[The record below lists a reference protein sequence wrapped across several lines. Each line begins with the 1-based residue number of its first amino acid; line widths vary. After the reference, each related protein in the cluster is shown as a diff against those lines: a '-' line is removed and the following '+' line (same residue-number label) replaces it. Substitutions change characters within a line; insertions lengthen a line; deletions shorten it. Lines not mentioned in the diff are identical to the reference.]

1 MGSLDDEEESDE
13 ARGGPT
19 DRAKQKEEATE
30 KCGRERRVAAKGE
43 GEGNERERE
52 RERRGAEVE
61 KKKERMTAVELRA
74 GLFTARTKK
83 RNRRGERGV
92 GQGASEWS
100 LGHYVAVQSRLWSGL
115 FAIIIE
121 SRCIF
126 SERILISHFDARRG
140 GGSSNSSS
148 SGSYNTQYSGRRGR
162 DLHKRIDIFEYR

>member
-1 MGSLDDEEESDE
+1 MKKRVTRREEDRPTERSKKRKPPRNAAEREGS
-13 ARGGPT
+13 RQ
-19 DRAKQKEEATE
+19 R
-30 KCGRERRVAAKGE
+30 GREKE
-43 GEGNERERE
+43 TKERERGGGLKW
-52 RERRGAEVE
+52 R
-61 KKKERMTAVELRA
+61 KKKERVTAVELRA

-148 SGSYNTQYSGRRGR
+148 SGSYNTQYSGRRGG
-162 DLHKRIDIFEYR
+162 DLHKRG